1 MLNKNSKIYIAG
13 HKGMV
18 GSACWKVF
26 LKSGYQNLI
35 GKSFD
40 NLDLRNQMEV
50 EQFIKNEKPDLII
63 DAAAKVGGILANDTY
78 PYDFLVDNLSIQN
91 NLITSAHNN
100 NIKKFIFLGSSCI
113 YPKLAPQPLE
123 EKHLLTGTLEPTN
136 QWYALAKITGVKLI
150 ESLRIQHKR
159 EYFSLM
165 PTNLYGYNDNF
176 DLNNSH
182 VLPAL
187 IRKFHESKINRTN
200 VTLWGTGEVY
210 REFLFV
216 DDLANAV
223 LLTSENNVNE
233 YLYNVGSQE
242 ELTIKDLSII
252 IKKIVGYKGNI
263 IWDET
268 KPNGTPRKLLDST
281 KLIKLGYSP
290 SIELKK
296 GIELTYNSFRADF
309 LKN

>member
-268 KPNGTPRKLLDST
+268 KPNGTPRKIMNSD
-281 KLIKLGYSP
+281 KIRKLGWKPRTSLLEGIQKTYDWYLKS
-290 SIELKK
+290 LKK
-296 GIELTYNSFRADF
+296 
-309 LKN
+309 